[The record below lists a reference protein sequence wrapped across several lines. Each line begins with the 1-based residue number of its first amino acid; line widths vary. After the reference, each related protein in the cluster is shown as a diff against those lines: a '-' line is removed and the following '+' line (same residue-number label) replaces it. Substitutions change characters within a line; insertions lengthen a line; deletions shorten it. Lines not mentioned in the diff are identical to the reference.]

1 MPGYGIALALSFF
14 VPDIYTAIAFDS
26 GGVASGPMTATFML
40 QFVMGAS
47 SALGGNILRDAF
59 GVVALVAMMPLLSI
73 QAVGF
78 VYERRAKRAAV
89 APEHYGDFDIV
100 ELLGRMRHELCDLHH
115 RAGAARRS
123 SRTCA
128 GELGLPLTV
137 TLHGRGTAVQSML
150 DLLGIESNERRVVL
164 TIADAEKT
172 AALIAAQKRRLHIG
186 VPGHGI
192 VIAVPIKS
200 VGGGNTVAYLNG
212 GRSPKY
218 TPDLSCAYELIIAI
232 ANEGGTDAVM
242 NAARAARSQRRH
254 GPSRQG
260 DRRKGRTEI
269 LQHLHRGGEGGHSY
283 CLCGGA
289 EGRDHALHSA
299 QGWAGQRRRRHRLLA
314 PGLGRGGLRSAGGR

>member
-1 MPGYGIALALSFF
+1 MNYVI
-14 VPDIYTAIAFDS
+14 
-26 GGVASGPMTATFML
+26 
-40 QFVMGAS
+40 
-47 SALGGNILRDAF
+47 
-59 GVVALVAMMPLLSI
+59 SI
-73 QAVGF
+73 I
-78 VYERRAKRAAV
+78 
-89 APEHYGDFDIV
+89 APERLEILTD
-100 ELLGRMRHELCDLHH
+100 LCE
-115 RAGAARRS
+115 G
-123 SRTCA
+123 
-128 GELGLPLTV
+128 LGLPLTV

-242 NAARAARSQRRH
+242 NAARAA
-254 GPSRQG
+254 GA
-260 DRRKGRTEI
+260 
-269 LQHLHRGGEGGHSY
+269 RGGTVLHGKGT
-283 CLCGGA
+283 GA
-289 EGRDHALHSA
+289 SPS
-299 QGWAGQRRRRHRLLA
+299 RRRRRSFLLSLRRGRRPRSCA
-314 PGLGRGGLRSAGGR
+314 PFCARLGRTATQAPSSSRSRPRPWRASVCWRRIEL